1 MLELTPL
8 TSVTS
13 VDGRYA
19 EKTTSLRPIFSEY
32 GLIYRRVI
40 VEVRWFQILAEQQ
53 ILPALPKLSAQ
64 ACVYLDQLLA
74 DFNEQSAQQV
84 KAIEATTNHDVK
96 AVEYYLK
103 DEFSKHPE
111 LAAHTEF
118 IHFACTSEDINNL
131 AYGLMLKDARDQII
145 VPQILELRNKL
156 AEMAVEHADLAM
168 LSRTHGQTA
177 SPTTLGKE
185 MANVAARLDRQI
197 KQLRKQAI
205 LGKIN
210 GAVGNFNAHIVACPE
225 TDWLQLSA
233 DFVGSLGLEWNAY
246 TTQIEPH
253 DYMAELFAAVE
264 RAQTIQIDLARDIW
278 AYISL
283 GYFSQSLVAGEI
295 GSSTMPHKV
304 NPIDFENAEGNLGVS
319 NALLAHLAAKL
330 PISRWQRDLS
340 DSTVLRTMGTAFGHS
355 LIAWA
360 SLMKGLNK
368 LRANPDRLAEDLDN
382 AWEILAEPIQTVM
395 RLHGIE
401 NPYEQLKELTRGKP
415 ISASV
420 LEAFINELDLAES
433 VKQSLR
439 ELTPATY
446 VGNAAQ
452 LARSLTSF
460 SSNE

>member
-1 MLELTPL
+1 MLDLTPL
-8 TSVTS
+8 TSVTC

-19 EKTTSLRPIFSEY
+19 AKTASLRPVFSEY

-40 VEVRWFQILAEQQ
+40 VEVRWFQMLAEQQ
-53 ILPALPKLSAQ
+53 VLAALPKLSAK
-64 ACVYLDQLLA
+64 ATAYLDQLLINF
-74 DFNEQSAQQV
+74 DEQSAQQV
-84 KAIEATTNHDVK
+84 KDIEATTNHDVK

-103 DEFSKHPE
+103 QEFSKHPE

-118 IHFACTSEDINNL
+118 IHFSCTSEDINNL

-145 VPQILELRNKL
+145 VPQLLDLRNKL
-156 AEMAVEHADLAM
+156 AEMALEYADLAM

-197 KQLRKQAI
+197 MQVRQQAI

-210 GAVGNFNAHIVACPE
+210 GAVGNFNAHLVACPE
-225 TDWLQLSA
+225 QNWLKLSA
-233 DFVGSLGLEWNAY
+233 NFVSSLGLEWNAY

-253 DYMAELFAAVE
+253 DYMAELFAIVE

-283 GYFSQSLVAGEI
+283 GYFSQNLVAGEI

-319 NALLAHLAAKL
+319 NALLAHLSAKL
-330 PISRWQRDLS
+330 PISRWQRDLT

-355 LIAWA
+355 LIAWS

-368 LRANPDRLAEDLDN
+368 LRANPDRLAEDLDK

-401 NPYEQLKELTRGKP
+401 NPYEQLKELTRGKS
-415 ISASV
+415 INAAV
-420 LEAFINELDLAES
+420 LEKFINELDLPDS
-433 VKQSLR
+433 VKRTLR
-439 ELTPATY
+439 ELTPSAY
-446 VGNAAQ
+446 VGNAAL
-452 LARSLTSF
+452 LARSLTNF